1 MKVFVIGAS
10 GVLGRETLPRLRAA
24 GHEVGVLDRHQTSM
38 FDAAQLAGAMAGYD
52 AVINLATR
60 IPLSAKA
67 VLASAWAENNRIRVE
82 GSAAVAEAAVQAGV
96 ARLVQ
101 EGISFVYADGGD
113 RELDESAPLNP
124 VGHIAS
130 SVVAQE
136 NALKHPGGV
145 FLRIGML
152 IGGEAK
158 APPVLVGDGWMSVVH
173 PGDAAAA
180 AVAVLDAPA
189 GIYNVG
195 SPVLKRDLGITRLP
209 KAFGKLA
216 VSFEVFGRSQRVVS
230 TKLTEATGWKPEAD
244 PGSLG

>member
-1 MKVFVIGAS
+1 MKVFVIGAT
-10 GVLGRETLPRLRAA
+10 GVLGREAVPLLQTA
-24 GHEVGVLDRHQTSM
+24 GHEVGVLDRRTTSL
-38 FDAAQLAGAMAGYD
+38 FDVEQLTKALTGHD

-67 VLASAWAENNRIRVE
+67 VFASAWADNDRIRTE
-82 GSAAVAEAAVQAGV
+82 GSAALVEAAQR
-96 ARLVQ
+96 ARVERIVQ

-113 RELDESAPLNP
+113 RELDENAPIEP

-136 NALKHPGGV
+136 NVLRHPGGV
-145 FLRIGML
+145 FLRIGLLM
-152 IGGEAK
+152 GGAAQ

-180 AVAVLDAPA
+180 AVAVLHAPP

-195 SPVLKRDLGITRLP
+195 SPILKRELGITRLP
-209 KAFGKLA
+209 RFTSRLA
-216 VSFEVFGRSQRVVS
+216 ASFEVFGRSQRVVS
-230 TKLTEATGWKPEAD
+230 TKLTEATGWKPR
-244 PGSLG
+244 

>member
-10 GVLGRETLPRLRAA
+10 GVLGREALPLLRA

-38 FDAAQLAGAMAGYD
+38 FDASQLAEAMTGYD

-67 VLASAWAENNRIRVE
+67 VLASAWAENNRIRTE
-82 GSAAVAEAAVQAGV
+82 GSAAVVEAALRAGV
-96 ARLVQ
+96 ERVVQ

-113 RELDESAPLNP
+113 RELDESAPLKP

-136 NALKHPGGV
+136 NALRHPGGV

-152 IGGEAK
+152 MGGEAMS
-158 APPVLVGDGWMSVVH
+158 PPVLVGDGWMSVVH

-180 AVAVLDAPA
+180 AVAVLDAPP

-195 SPVLKRDLGITRLP
+195 SPVLKRELGITRLP
-209 KAFGKLA
+209 KVMGRLA
-216 VSFEVFGRSQRVVS
+216 ASFEVFGRSQRVVS
-230 TKLTEATGWKPEAD
+230 TKLTEATGWTPR
-244 PGSLG
+244 

>member
-1 MKVFVIGAS
+1 MKVFVIGAT
-10 GVLGRETLPRLRAA
+10 GVLGREAVPRLRAA
-24 GHEVGVLDRHQTSM
+24 GHEVGVLDRRTTSL
-38 FDAAQLAGAMAGYD
+38 FDADRLAAALAGYD

-67 VLASAWAENNRIRVE
+67 VFASAWAENNRIRTE
-82 GSAAVAEAAVQAGV
+82 GSAALVEAAGRAGV
-96 ARLVQ
+96 ERIVQ

-113 RELDESAPLNP
+113 RELDETAPIEP

-136 NALKHPGGV
+136 NVLKHPGGV
-145 FLRIGML
+145 FLRIGL
-152 IGGEAK
+152 LLGGEAQ

-180 AVAVLDAPA
+180 AVAVLHAPP

-195 SPVLKRDLGITRLP
+195 SPILKREVGIPRLP
-209 KAFGKLA
+209 KFTSRLA
-216 VSFEVFGRSQRVVS
+216 ASFEVFSRSQRVVS
-230 TKLTEATGWKPEAD
+230 TKLTEATGWKPR
-244 PGSLG
+244 

>member
-10 GVLGRETLPRLRAA
+10 GVLGREVLPLLRAA
-24 GHEVGVLDRHQTSM
+24 GHEVGVLDRHRTSM
-38 FDAAQLAGAMAGYD
+38 FDAARLAEAFAGYD

-82 GSAAVAEAAVQAGV
+82 GSAAVAEAARRAGV
-96 ARLVQ
+96 GRLVQ

-113 RELDESAPLNP
+113 RELDETAALKP

-130 SVVAQE
+130 SMVAQE

-158 APPVLVGDGWMSVVH
+158 SPPVLVGDGWMSVVH

-180 AVAVLDAPA
+180 AVAVLDAPP
-189 GIYNVG
+189 GVYNVG
-195 SPVLKRDLGITRLP
+195 KPVLKRELGITRLP
-209 KAFGKLA
+209 RFMGGFAA
-216 VSFEVFGRSQRVVS
+216 SFEIFGRSQRVVS
-230 TKLTEATGWKPEAD
+230 TKLTEATGWKPEK
-244 PGSLG
+244 SW